1 MRIKDIVKFK
11 GKKNRIALISGSGE
25 LPKLIIRELT
35 LNGIEPIVFS
45 PIGIKLNIPGN
56 FDNILFD
63 LFDFEGLVYELKKRF
78 IRYLVFAGEI
88 TRNNIID
95 ENSSKS
101 KNFSSLKKYNVNLS
115 ETDDILLRNVGF
127 FFENQGFSIL
137 SLNEIIPDLFLKE
150 GSFTKRKPT
159 KQDHNDIK
167 KAIKFH
173 KVISKADI
181 GQSLIVSNGLCIA
194 IETLPGTDAMIEFV
208 LNFKNKDKK
217 ISNSSEGILFKSLK
231 VNQDPRFDFPVVG
244 EKTLIN
250 LRKAK
255 INGLALFENRLI
267 LLNKEKLIKL
277 ADELDLFIFVVK

>member
-1 MRIKDIVKFK
+1 MIIKNLAKFK

-35 LNGIEPIVFS
+35 LYGIEPIVFS
-45 PIGIKLNIPGN
+45 PIGIKVNIPRN
-56 FDNILFD
+56 VDNILFD

-101 KNFSSLKKYNVNLS
+101 NNFSSFKKYNVNLS
-115 ETDDILLRNVGF
+115 ETDDILLRNVGI

-137 SLNEIIPDLFLKE
+137 SLNEIIPDFFLKE

-159 KQDHNDIK
+159 KKDQYDIK
-167 KAIKFH
+167 KAIEFH
-173 KVISKADI
+173 KVMSKADI

-217 ISNSSEGILFKSLK
+217 IRNSSEGILFKSLK

>member
-56 FDNILFD
+56 LDNILFD
-63 LFDFEGLVYELKKRF
+63 LFDFEGLVCELKKRF
-78 IRYLVFAGEI
+78 VRYLVFAGKI

-95 ENSSKS
+95 ENLSKV
-101 KNFSSLKKYNVNLS
+101 KNFSSFKKYNINLS
-115 ETDDILLRNVGF
+115 ETDDILLRNIGF

-137 SLNEIIPDLFLKE
+137 SLNEIIPDFFLKE
-150 GSFTKRKPT
+150 GFFTKRKPT
-159 KQDHNDIK
+159 KKDHDDIK
-167 KAIKFH
+167 KAIKLH

-208 LNFKNKDKK
+208 SNFKNADKK
-217 ISNSSEGILFKSLK
+217 IRNSSEGILFKSLK

-250 LRKAK
+250 IRKAK

>member
-1 MRIKDIVKFK
+1 MSIKNIVKFK

-101 KNFSSLKKYNVNLS
+101 KNFSSFKKYNVNLS
-115 ETDDILLRNVGF
+115 ETDDILLRNVGI

-150 GSFTKRKPT
+150 GSFTKIKRT

-173 KVISKADI
+173 KIISKADI

-217 ISNSSEGILFKSLK
+217 IRNSSEGILFKSLK

>member
-101 KNFSSLKKYNVNLS
+101 KNFSSFKKYNVNLS
-115 ETDDILLRNVGF
+115 ETDDILLRNVGI

-137 SLNEIIPDLFLKE
+137 YLKEIIRVFFLKE

-173 KVISKADI
+173 KIISKADI

-217 ISNSSEGILFKSLK
+217 IRNSSEGILFKSLK

-250 LRKAK
+250 LKKAK

>member
-1 MRIKDIVKFK
+1 M
-11 GKKNRIALISGSGE
+11 
-25 LPKLIIRELT
+25 
-35 LNGIEPIVFS
+35 
-45 PIGIKLNIPGN
+45 
-56 FDNILFD
+56 
-63 LFDFEGLVYELKKRF
+63 
-78 IRYLVFAGEI
+78 
-88 TRNNIID
+88 
-95 ENSSKS
+95 
-101 KNFSSLKKYNVNLS
+101 S
-115 ETDDILLRNVGF
+115 ETDDILLRNVGI

-137 SLNEIIPDLFLKE
+137 SINEIIPDFFLNE

-208 LNFKNKDKK
+208 LNFKSTDKK
-217 ISNSSEGILFKSLK
+217 IKNVSEGILFKSLK
-231 VNQDPRFDFPVVG
+231 VNQDPRFDFPVIG

-250 LRKAK
+250 IKKAK
-255 INGLALFENRLI
+255 INGLALFENLLI
-267 LLNKEKLIKL
+267 LLNKDKLIKL

>member
-45 PIGIKLNIPGN
+45 PIGIKVNIPEN
-56 FDNILFD
+56 VDNILFD

-78 IRYLVFAGEI
+78 IRYLVFAGKI
-88 TRNNIID
+88 TRNNIIN
-95 ENSSKS
+95 ENLSKI
-101 KNFSSLKKYNVNLS
+101 KNFSSVNKININLS
-115 ETDDILLRNVGF
+115 ETDDILLRNIGK

-137 SLNEIIPDLFLKE
+137 SLNEIIPDCFLKQ

-159 KQDHNDIK
+159 KQDQYDIK
-167 KAIKFH
+167 KAIEFH
-173 KVISKADI
+173 KIISKADI

-208 LNFKNKDKK
+208 LNFKNTNKE
-217 ISNSSEGILFKSLK
+217 IRNSSKGILFKSLK
-231 VNQDPRFDFPVVG
+231 VSQDPRFDFPVVG
-244 EKTLIN
+244 EKTLRNIRN
-250 LRKAK
+250 AK